1 MDGGLFILCSFF
13 MPLFNRV
20 NRCVERVNFEDVNSC
35 EVDSAEFTFSV
46 CSFNYDVDIK
56 AKLII

>member
-1 MDGGLFILCSFF
+1 MFIFHAI
-13 MPLFNRV
+13 

-46 CSFNYDVDIK
+46 CPFNYDVDIK